1 MPRYEPSPPPI
12 QTFSPESP
20 ALSVD
25 ELFQQISQILQSS
38 DGNLSASR
46 ATVAAKITLAA
57 WHFACCNQNLNGL
70 ESRWA
75 AMRVIPSMLTRNEDT
90 PIIVLTAEQLLAFG
104 QRACTDIVADW
115 ETSPRVLQWLARMG
129 GEGERP

>member
-12 QTFSPESP
+12 PSLTPDNP

-38 DGNLSASR
+38 DGNPSASR

-57 WHFACCNQNLNGL
+57 WHFACWNQNLNGT

-90 PIIVLTAEQLLAFG
+90 PIIVSTAEQLLAFG
-104 QRACTDIVADW
+104 QRACADIVADW
-115 ETSPRVLQWLARMG
+115 EKSPRVLQWLARMS